1 MRPDDD
7 WPVVTVRGFISSFA
21 AACLIVL
28 VMWFVTIALI
38 VMAP

>member
-7 WPVVTVRGFISSFA
+7 WPEVTVGGFISSFA

-28 VMWFVTIALI
+28 LMWFMTVALI